1 MRKISTI
8 ALLILAFGIMGQS
21 TRCEGGAD
29 SAQKAATEELM
40 KEAHQQVGMPG
51 ITNFTE
57 KKFAKNL
64 LELRDQAIT
73 TWTYIVDFNGQLHLL
88 CESVG
93 YGLPYSV
100 QFTNPMRR
108 SHAGG
113 YSLPQPDPNG
123 LFMPSGLDATFVLC
137 KNPNGEGAMPIYSEP
152 KIVVSPFKLRH
163 EDDYKLE

>member
-1 MRKISTI
+1 MRKFSTI

-29 SAQKAATEELM
+29 RAQRVATDKM
-40 KEAHQQVGMPG
+40 QDEAFQQVGMPG

-57 KKFAKNL
+57 LKFAKNL
-64 LELRDQAIT
+64 YELRDQAIT
-73 TWTYIVDFNGQLHLL
+73 TYTYIVDFNGQLHLL

-100 QFTNPMRR
+100 QYSNPMKRR
-108 SHAGG
+108 NG
-113 YSLPQPDPNG
+113 YSMPQPEPNG
-123 LFMPSGLDATFVLC
+123 LFMPPGLDATFVLC

-152 KIVVSPFKLRH
+152 KIVVSPFKLRKK
-163 EDDYKLE
+163 DDYKV